1 MKPMSDYARKK
12 EWDRTYRHYLKTVDS
27 VPDFIN
33 RKLVRMPNNK
43 GYIWRGMH
51 CYGALPPERGE
62 PLVMFEKRGNTLV
75 IYESTDSRH
84 KVFNKVGSDRK
95 VLVYDV
101 PRRRTACGSTSI
113 MDFCTNEHFDPEDS
127 KDRSQDEGWVKP
139 RGRSHG
145 KGKGRG
151 DQLDHDRSHGKGK
164 GRGGQPDHDRSHG
177 KGKGRGGQPDH
188 DRSHGKGKGRGGQPD
203 HDRSRGKGRGGQP
216 DHDRS
221 HGKGRGDQSVHD
233 RSRGKG
239 RVDRSTPHAYDRA
252 RGSQGRGSLPIGTEE
267 GNSSQGPRNPKPS
280 AGPVLKGVWANNT
293 IL

>member
-1 MKPMSDYARKK
+1 MMKPMSDYARKK

-177 KGKGRGGQPDH
+177 KG
-188 DRSHGKGKGRGGQPD
+188 
-203 HDRSRGKGRGGQP
+203 
-216 DHDRS
+216 
-221 HGKGRGDQSVHD
+221 RGDQSVHD